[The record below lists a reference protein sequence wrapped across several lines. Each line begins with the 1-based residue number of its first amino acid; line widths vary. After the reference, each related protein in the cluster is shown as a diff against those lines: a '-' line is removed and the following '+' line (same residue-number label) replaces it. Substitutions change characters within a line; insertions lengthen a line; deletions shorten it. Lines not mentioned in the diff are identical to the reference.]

1 MTNVKTIDG
10 QMQIINEAGIQ
21 VKGSRTPNSEGLS
34 PRELLEASVALCVTI
49 TIQKVLERDQ
59 IEYDPTQLEV
69 DVVATKEADPQANQ
83 FSHLHVKVRLPD
95 SLDEAYRR
103 KLITIAERGCTIG
116 NTLKSGAVILTEQV

>member
-1 MTNVKTIDG
+1 MTNVKTING
-10 QMQIINEAGIQ
+10 QVQISNEVGVW

-69 DVVATKEADPQANQ
+69 DVTATKEAEPQANQ
-83 FSHLHVKVRLPD
+83 FSHFYVKVKLPD
-95 SLDEAYRR
+95 SLDQAYRK

-116 NTLKSGAVILTEQV
+116 NTLKSGVVILTEQV